1 MPLKLDK
8 VVFLDRDGVINKD
21 SSEYIKSWAEFE
33 FIPGSLNALQRLT
46 EAGFS
51 IILVTNQ
58 SAVNRGLMSTEA
70 LEYLF
75 SKLKMTVEHYGGHIT
90 DNFYCPHLPED
101 QCACRKPLPGM
112 IQQACR
118 RYDLD
123 VAAACMIGDNVKD
136 IECAKAAG
144 CGCSILV
151 RTGSG
156 AEAETKLKARG
167 PAPSFVADDL
177 LEAALWLINSRD
189 ADPAA

>member
-1 MPLKLDK
+1 MPLTLDK
-8 VVFLDRDGVINKD
+8 VVFLDRDGVINID
-21 SSEYIKSWAEFE
+21 SPEYIKNWSEFE
-33 FIPGSLNALQRLT
+33 FIPGSLDALQRLT

-51 IILVTNQ
+51 IILITNQ
-58 SAVNRGLMSTEA
+58 SAVGRGLMSIEA
-70 LEYLF
+70 LQYLF
-75 SKLKMTVEHYGGHIT
+75 SKLKMIVEHHGGHIT
-90 DNFYCPHLPED
+90 DIFFCPHAPDD

-112 IQQACR
+112 IAQACH

-123 VAAACMIGDNVKD
+123 VAGACMIGDNVKD

-156 AEAETKLKARG
+156 VAAETELKTRG

-177 LEAALWLINSRD
+177 LAAALWLINSRD